1 MAANRKTVLL
11 VDDIPD
17 YLEVLELYLPPGV
30 IAVKASSLAE
40 AQRLFAE
47 GAPDLAIVDV
57 CLKEKVSEDAPDNR
71 DGLQLL
77 GWIRKQYPEV
87 PVIMISAYREFEF
100 EMESL
105 VLGAKCF
112 LRKPV
117 NPTELTDAVR
127 RSLGQ

>member
-1 MAANRKTVLL
+1 MPASNTILL
-11 VDDIPD
+11 VDDIAD
-17 YLEVLELYLPPGV
+17 YLEVLELYLPPDCV
-30 IAVKASSLAE
+30 AVQAASLQE
-40 AQRLFAE
+40 AQQRLA
-47 GAPDLAIVDV
+47 ATTVDLAIVDV
-57 CLKEKVSEDAPDNR
+57 CLKEKVRDDAPDNR

-77 GWIRKQYPEV
+77 GWIREQYPKV

-117 NPTELTDAVR
+117 NPAEFAEAVKK
-127 RSLGQ
+127 SLRE